1 MNNTPR
7 QLVLLLALLLPAAL
21 PAADL
26 PKPDHEESA
35 LDDAMSSMNSA
46 FRKLR
51 RQVADPQQN
60 PASLALV
67 AKLRKACVEATLALP
82 TKIARMP
89 TKDQAAAKA
98 AYTEKMQEL
107 IATVDELAAALK
119 ANKNP
124 EAAAII
130 KELSL
135 QEEAG
140 HKQFRTKKKDD

>member
-1 MNNTPR
+1 MNITPR
-7 QLVLLLALLLPAAL
+7 HLGLLLALLLPAAL

-35 LDDAMSSMNSA
+35 LDDSMSSMNSA

-67 AKLRKACVEATLALP
+67 AKLRAACEEATLGLP
-82 TKIARMP
+82 TKIARLP
-89 TKDQAAAKA
+89 AKEQAAAKA
-98 AYTEKMQEL
+98 AYVEKMQEL
-107 IATVDELAAALK
+107 ITTVDKLATALK
-119 ANKNP
+119 ADKNP
-124 EAAAII
+124 EAAALI
-130 KELSL
+130 KELTRL
-135 QEEAG
+135 EEEG